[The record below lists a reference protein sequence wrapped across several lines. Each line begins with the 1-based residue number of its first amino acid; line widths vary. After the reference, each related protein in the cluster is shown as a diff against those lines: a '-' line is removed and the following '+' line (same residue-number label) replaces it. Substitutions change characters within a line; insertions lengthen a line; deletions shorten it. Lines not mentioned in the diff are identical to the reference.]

1 MKFINEQGKILP
13 RRLTGTSAKYQKKV
27 SQAVKRAR
35 HLALLPYLADQLKI
49 TIMDVLLKKDVE
61 RLGSKDDIVSVKNG
75 YGRNFLI
82 PKGLAVLATSSIKKM
97 HAETVKQRSL
107 KNEKIKEEATATLAK
122 LTKKT
127 FNVPAKVGENGKIF
141 GSVTNVQV
149 ADILNNEGF
158 KVDRKNIKLLTD
170 NIKSV
175 GKYEAEITL
184 HKEVKGKISFE
195 VAEG

>member
-1 MKFINEQGKILP
+1 
-13 RRLTGTSAKYQKKV
+13 
-27 SQAVKRAR
+27 
-35 HLALLPYLADQLKI
+35 
-49 TIMDVLLKKDVE
+49 MDVLLKKDVE

-107 KNEKIKEEATATLAK
+107 KNEKIKEEATATLAT

-127 FNVPAKVGENGKIF
+127 FTIPAKVGENGKIF
-141 GSVTNVQV
+141 GSVTNVQL
-149 ADILNNEGF
+149 ADTLAKEGF
-158 KVDRKNIKLLTD
+158 TVDRKNIKLLTN
-170 NIKSV
+170 NIKNV
-175 GKYEAEITL
+175 GKYEAEVL
-184 HKEVKGKISFE
+184 LYKDVKGKITFE

>member
-1 MKFINEQGKILP
+1 
-13 RRLTGTSAKYQKKV
+13 
-27 SQAVKRAR
+27 
-35 HLALLPYLADQLKI
+35 
-49 TIMDVLLKKDVE
+49 
-61 RLGSKDDIVSVKNG
+61 
-75 YGRNFLI
+75 
-82 PKGLAVLATSSIKKM
+82 M
-97 HAETVKQRSL
+97 HAETEKQRAL
-107 KNEKIKEEATATLAK
+107 KNEKIREEATATLAK

-149 ADILNNEGF
+149 ADLLTKEGF
-158 KVDRKNIKLLTD
+158 IVDRKNIKLLTD

-184 HKEVKGKISFE
+184 YKDVKGKITFE